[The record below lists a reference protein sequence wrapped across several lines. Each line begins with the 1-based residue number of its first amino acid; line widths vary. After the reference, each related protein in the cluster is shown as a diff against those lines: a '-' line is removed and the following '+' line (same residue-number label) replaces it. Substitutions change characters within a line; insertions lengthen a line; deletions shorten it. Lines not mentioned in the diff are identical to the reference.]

1 MDSMFERSII
11 LIFGQSTKAADTV
24 VLTLAGGLLV
34 VIGLFGSASRVLGYR
49 EDDVTVHHAGKAM
62 E

>member
-1 MDSMFERSII
+1 MDSMFEISII

-24 VLTLAGGLLV
+24 VLTLAGGLLM

-49 EDDVTVHHAGKAM
+49 EDVTVHHAGKAM